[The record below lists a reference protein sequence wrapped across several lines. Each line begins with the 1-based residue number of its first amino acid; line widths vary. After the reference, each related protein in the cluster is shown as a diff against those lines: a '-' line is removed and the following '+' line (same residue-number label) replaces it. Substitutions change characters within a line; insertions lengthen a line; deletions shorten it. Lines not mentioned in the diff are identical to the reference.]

1 MDDLKSQLEAWA
13 EKTAAAYHNLAT
25 NPAHPECNLAFYTQS
40 DLTAIKNRPLNSIED
55 QPKLLILAINPAD
68 RDDTKYNYK
77 GESPD
82 DGQGQIQNTKIWN
95 LSEGRMTK
103 EQFLKGNPDYSNRN
117 KKWHLWRRLRSILSK
132 GKCEKLLDDKE
143 SVVYTNI
150 IYFATKKAD
159 QIPAAAWEL
168 QKHAINLIKLLK
180 PKRILCLSIP
190 LCFDKLPL
198 DKGSKKVLIP
208 GKLAFGLMDN
218 IPVYGIPH
226 TSSRYTAAEM
236 ELVGACLGYLFSLD
250 HPEFVT
256 AETIAEKFADKIET
270 FNSKQPIIKQSHID
284 FEELKERLV
293 QRFGEPYEEKPK
305 VVRYNFAGNVQLTAT
320 TQEGGYFGIGAN
332 PMTKELPDKDKY
344 RSLLN
349 AYGWNGSKSEV
360 WYECKRFRSFDSI
373 DCIIEELEQIQKEWI
388 KL

>member
-1 MDDLKSQLEAWA
+1 MCNLGWKLRAWA
-13 EKTAAAYHNLAT
+13 NKTADEYHKLAT
-25 NPAHPECNLAFYTQS
+25 DPAHPECNLAFYTQS
-40 DLTAIKNRPLNSIED
+40 DLTAIKG
-55 QPKLLILAINPAD
+55 QPELLILAINPAD
-68 RDDTKYNYK
+68 RYDTKYNYK
-77 GESPD
+77 GKNPNE
-82 DGQGQIQNTKIWN
+82 GQGQIQNTGYWG
-95 LSEGRMTK
+95 LEGRMTG
-103 EQFLKGNPDYSNRN
+103 EQFLKGNPRYAKLDE
-117 KKWHLWRRLRSILSK
+117 WPLWKRLRSILSK
-132 GKCEKLLDDKE
+132 EKCKKLLADKEKL
-143 SVVYTNI
+143 VYTNI

-159 QIPAAAWEL
+159 QIPAAAWRL
-168 QKHAINLIKLLK
+168 QKHSIKLLKLLK

-198 DKGSKKVLIP
+198 DEGSKKILIP
-208 GKLAFGLMDN
+208 GKLAFGLMDK

-226 TSSRYTAAEM
+226 TSSRYTTAEI

-256 AETIAEKFADKIET
+256 AETIAEKFADKIEA

-284 FEELKERLV
+284 FEELKKRLA

-305 VVRYNFAGNVQLTAT
+305 VVRYNFADNIQLTAT
-320 TQEGGYFGIGAN
+320 TSDGGYFGIGAN
-332 PMTKELPDKDKY
+332 PMTKELSDREKY

-349 AYGWNGSKSEV
+349 KHGWACSKSEV

-373 DCIIEELEQIQKEWI
+373 DRIIEELEQIQKEWI

>member
-13 EKTAAAYHNLAT
+13 EETVNAYHDLAT

-40 DLTAIKNRPLNSIED
+40 DLTAIKNRPLNSIEG
-55 QPKLLILAINPAD
+55 QPELLILAINPAD
-68 RDDTKYNYK
+68 SCGTKYTYN
-77 GESPD
+77 GS

-103 EQFLKGNPDYSNRN
+103 EQFLKGNPDYSTRN

-132 GKCEKLLDDKE
+132 GGCENLLDDEK

-159 QIPAAAWEL
+159 QIPAAAWRL
-168 QKHAINLIKLLK
+168 QKHSIQLLKLLK

-198 DKGSKKVLIP
+198 DEGSKKILIP
-208 GKLAFGLMDN
+208 GKLSFGLMDK

-226 TSSRYTAAEM
+226 TSNRYTTAEM
-236 ELVGACLGYLFSLD
+236 DMLGSCLGWLFEPD
-250 HPEFVT
+250 TKPESVT
-256 AETIAEKFADKIET
+256 AEFIAREFADKIAACENRRT
-270 FNSKQPIIKQSHID
+270 TPEQSHID
-284 FEELKERLV
+284 FEELKERLALL
-293 QRFGEPYEEKPK
+293 FGKPYEEKPK
-305 VVRYNFAGNVQLTAT
+305 VARYNFAGNVQLTAT

-332 PMTKELPDKDKY
+332 PMTKELPDRDKY

-349 AYGWNGSKSEV
+349 KHGWACRKSEV

-373 DCIIEELEQIQKEWI
+373 DRIIEELEQIQKEWI
-388 KL
+388 K